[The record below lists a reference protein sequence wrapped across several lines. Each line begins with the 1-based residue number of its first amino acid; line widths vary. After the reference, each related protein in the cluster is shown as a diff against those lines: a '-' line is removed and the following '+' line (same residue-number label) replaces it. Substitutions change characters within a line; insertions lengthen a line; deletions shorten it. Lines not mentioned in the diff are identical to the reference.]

1 MKKVTEAT
9 GAKSK
14 PIAYSYIRFSTTEQS
29 KGDSLRRQLALSQK
43 YADENGLYLDE
54 SLRMEDLGV
63 SAFKGKNLEEGPL
76 SIFIEG
82 VKLGRV
88 KKGSYLLVEAFDRIS
103 RQEVTTALGLFLEL
117 ITKGITVVTL
127 RDGMKYNKEI
137 LQDNPNALMVSIMY
151 MVLAHEESKGK
162 SVRIRAAKKNQRSQ
176 LDVKKFTAMCPFW
189 LRLDKNRNKFIPIQE
204 RVKIIKEIYKQALRG
219 NGSYTIARQ
228 LNEKKTPI
236 WQGDGVNR
244 KIARKWHQSY
254 VTRILRNEAVIGKF
268 TPHEMQ
274 DGKRVKARDCSTVK
288 NYFPA
293 IITEEQFNTV
303 RQASK
308 RNRSSPGRVGEKVRN
323 LFPHIL
329 FCAETMAPVVFVNK
343 DPYFYLRPDIVGSA
357 KKFKSLKYQDFEMQ
371 VLRLL
376 GDIRLSKIFEEN
388 RNVSDEENEF
398 AKVQLEIDDIDEKI
412 ERLIEAIKEVG
423 ISPSIKASLKNE
435 EASKEKLILRRG
447 KLEEM
452 LREKEEM
459 TLLAQKSEEKFSN
472 LVDMEDIQKRKLIK
486 AELRRIIDKI
496 IIRFDDVMPKGSK
509 ELIEAKELLRE
520 SLSAKLPRGMKLYD
534 VKEDKKTKER
544 IKKEM
549 MEKYKGGIDSL
560 ESLLDNLENYSFASF
575 QIIFKNGF
583 SSRKALICNP

>member
-1 MKKVTEAT
+1 
-9 GAKSK
+9 
-14 PIAYSYIRFSTTEQS
+14 
-29 KGDSLRRQLALSQK
+29 
-43 YADENGLYLDE
+43 
-54 SLRMEDLGV
+54 
-63 SAFKGKNLEEGPL
+63 
-76 SIFIEG
+76 
-82 VKLGRV
+82 
-88 KKGSYLLVEAFDRIS
+88 
-103 RQEVTTALGLFLEL
+103 
-117 ITKGITVVTL
+117 
-127 RDGMKYNKEI
+127 
-137 LQDNPNALMVSIMY
+137 
-151 MVLAHEESKGK
+151 
-162 SVRIRAAKKNQRSQ
+162 
-176 LDVKKFTAMCPFW
+176 
-189 LRLDKNRNKFIPIQE
+189 
-204 RVKIIKEIYKQALRG
+204 
-219 NGSYTIARQ
+219 
-228 LNEKKTPI
+228 
-236 WQGDGVNR
+236 
-244 KIARKWHQSY
+244 
-254 VTRILRNEAVIGKF
+254 
-268 TPHEMQ
+268 
-274 DGKRVKARDCSTVK
+274 
-288 NYFPA
+288 
-293 IITEEQFNTV
+293 
-303 RQASK
+303 
-308 RNRSSPGRVGEKVRN
+308 
-323 LFPHIL
+323 
-329 FCAETMAPVVFVNK
+329 
-343 DPYFYLRPDIVGSA
+343 
-357 KKFKSLKYQDFEMQ
+357 
-371 VLRLL
+371 LRLL